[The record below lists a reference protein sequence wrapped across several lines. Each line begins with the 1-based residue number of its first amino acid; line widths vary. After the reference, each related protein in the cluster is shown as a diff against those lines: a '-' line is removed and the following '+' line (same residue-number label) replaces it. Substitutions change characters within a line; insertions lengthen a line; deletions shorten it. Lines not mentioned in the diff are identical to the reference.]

1 MRRFFPIQIFIRWF
15 SYLKIVTTDT
25 YRETLEPRFTVGH
38 DLPTTRYKL
47 PVPFKKINGRYSLFI
62 FTQDCR
68 AGSFQ
73 VAFVRHGSMKIR
85 KVHQIRRGEN
95 REISWHHEDCPDLG
109 KLSIHEIYF
118 LKVWIKILIKLFF
131 SFLFS
136 AQHNIL
142 TSYIRV

>member
-38 DLPTTRYKL
+38 DLPATRYKL

-62 FTQDCR
+62 FTCTQDYR

-85 KVHQIRRGEN
+85 KVHQISREEN
-95 REISWHHEDCPDLG
+95 REISSRGCPDLS
-109 KLSIHEIYF
+109 KLSFTKYF
-118 LKVWIKILIKLFF
+118 LKVWIKILIKFLLI
-131 SFLFS
+131 FLFCS
-136 AQHNIL
+136 CNFL
-142 TSYIRV
+142 Y